1 MEFTSRDMKRKPMEE
16 ERFES
21 LYRAHYDNVLAY
33 VLRRASADIG
43 DDIVTETFVVAW
55 RRRAVMPEEP
65 LPWFLGIARRVLANE
80 RRATQR
86 RDAFLDRHAAD
97 LVGPI
102 TVEPTTEPGAGDILA
117 AFKRLRES
125 DRELLLLIAWEG
137 LTPGEAARVMGESP
151 LTCRVRL
158 HRARRQFA
166 RRLTEV
172 GQVDDAG
179 QKFTTP
185 RLPLNPRQEQS

>member
-1 MEFTSRDMKRKPMEE
+1 MQFTSRDMKRMDE

-21 LYRAHYDNVLAY
+21 LYRAHYDNVLGY
-33 VLRRASADIG
+33 VLRRASADIA
-43 DDIVTETFVVAW
+43 DDIVTETFVVVW
-55 RRRAVMPEEP
+55 RRRAVMPEDP

-80 RRATQR
+80 RRTVQR
-86 RDAFLDRHAAD
+86 QNAFLDRYAAD

-102 TVEPTTEPGAGDILA
+102 TVEPATQPGAGDILA

-125 DRELLLLIAWEG
+125 DREVLLLVAWEG
-137 LTPGEAARVMGESP
+137 LTPSEAARVMGESP
-151 LTCRVRL
+151 LTYRVRL

-166 RRLTEV
+166 RLLEL
-172 GQVDDAG
+172 GQVDRAG
-179 QKFTTP
+179 QKLTTP